1 MPEADQNLGKHAK
14 SVFVRI
20 ASDSRRDLYLIFVS
34 LLLWGLGEG
43 TFYIFQPLYLQQLGA
58 NPVLIGTVLSLSAVT
73 MSLGHIPLGML
84 ADRIGRRPLIWA
96 SWFIGLAG
104 TLIMG
109 LATKLPGYVSG
120 LLLYGLTF
128 CVAPSLSSYVAD
140 ARGRWSPARALTFTS
155 AGFNAG
161 SLMGPILGGMLAD
174 RIGLRRVYLVA
185 SAFFLISSVILL
197 FLRKQDLVEKP
208 AGQELWAPLR
218 NRRYLS
224 FLGLLILMIFSFFL
238 PQSFTPNFLQD
249 QQGLSFS
256 QVGELASLLS
266 LGALVFNLGLGHLD
280 PMHVFVLAEAALA
293 VFTLLILR
301 SKGMVAYGAA
311 YLLLGVSR
319 VAITMSSA
327 VVRPMVHPAQ
337 IGLAFGILETVKSLA
352 MSLAALVAGVLYA
365 QDAELMYWTALA
377 CAILVLVLILLYRRY
392 LYTPVSF

>member
-1 MPEADQNLGKHAK
+1 MGFLVHWISRHSDYGSGYEA
-14 SVFVRI
+14 
-20 ASDSRRDLYLIFVS
+20 SRVC
-34 LLLWGLGEG
+34 G
-43 TFYIFQPLYLQQLGA
+43 
-58 NPVLIGTVLSLSAVT
+58 
-73 MSLGHIPLGML
+73 
-84 ADRIGRRPLIWA
+84 
-96 SWFIGLAG
+96 
-104 TLIMG
+104 
-109 LATKLPGYVSG
+109 G

-208 AGQELWAPLR
+208 AGQDLWAPLR

-377 CAILVLVLILLYRRY
+377 CAILVLILILLYRRY
-392 LYTPVSF
+392 LYTPVSS